1 MRYHEYAPHAVLHDC
16 VKCLWILEKEYTP
29 DDGEESVVPDA
40 CIELILNV
48 GAPYRHVGSGGERE
62 LPQAFLIGLLNE
74 PVTLR
79 ARGEVRLVAV
89 RFQAWGLAPLLATS
103 APARNT
109 VSFDLDESW
118 SGITRAVASHV
129 HADDYD
135 AAVAHVEEFLIRR
148 RLTTAFDP
156 RDVRAAAKLLQ
167 HSKGQVRIAELA
179 DACFVSARQLER
191 RFADVAGVP
200 PKTLARMVR
209 FDAIRTRLMFS
220 PAVDLTVLAYE
231 FGYADQAHFIRDFRA
246 FTGTTPRQFVQE
258 MQAFWS
264 VFADHE
270 NVVFLQSSADSPA

>member
-1 MRYHEYAPHAVLHDC
+1 MRYHEYAPHAVLLDC
-16 VKCLWILEKEYTP
+16 VKCLWILEKEYTA
-29 DDGEESVVPDA
+29 DDGDETVVPDA

-62 LPQAFLIGLLNE
+62 LPQAFLIGLLNQ

-79 ARGEVRLVAV
+79 TSGVVRLVAV

-118 SGITRAVASHV
+118 SDITRVVASHV
-129 HADDYD
+129 RADDYD
-135 AAVAHVEEFLIRR
+135 AAVKHVEEFLIRR

-156 RDVRAAAKLLQ
+156 YHVRAAAKLLQ
-167 HSKGQVRIAELA
+167 HTKGQVGVKELA
-179 DACFVSARQLER
+179 DACCLSARQLER

-220 PAVDLTVLAYE
+220 PEVDLTALAYE

-246 FTGTTPRQFVQE
+246 FTGTTPRRFTQE

-270 NVVFLQSSADSPA
+270 NVVFLQSSTDGPA

>member
-1 MRYHEYAPHAVLHDC
+1 MRYHEYAPHAVLQDC
-16 VKCLWILEKEYTP
+16 VRCLWILEKDYTP
-29 DDGEESVVPDA
+29 DDEEESVVPDA

-62 LPQAFLIGLLNE
+62 LPRAFLIGLLNQ

-79 ARGEVRLVAV
+79 ARGKVRLVAV
-89 RFQAWGLAPLLATS
+89 RFQAWGLTPLLATT

-118 SGITRAVASHV
+118 SEITRAVAAHV
-129 HADDYD
+129 RADDYY
-135 AAVAHVEEFLIRR
+135 AAVKHVEEFLIRQH
-148 RLTTAFDP
+148 LVTAFDP
-156 RDVRAAAKLLQ
+156 GDVRAAAKLLQ
-167 HSKGQVRIAELA
+167 HTKGQVRVAELA

-209 FDAIRTRLMFS
+209 FDAIRTRLMFE
-220 PAVDLTVLAYE
+220 PEADMTTLAYE

-246 FTGTTPRQFVQE
+246 FTGTTPRRFAQE

-270 NVVFLQSSADSPA
+270 NVVFLQSSADSPI

>member
-16 VKCLWILEKEYTP
+16 VKCLWILEKDYTP
-29 DDGEESVVPDA
+29 DDDEESVVPDA

-62 LPQAFLIGLLNE
+62 LPRAFLTGLLDR

-79 ARGEVRLVAV
+79 ARGVVRLVAV
-89 RFQAWGLAPLLATS
+89 RFQAWGLAPWLHTK
-103 APARNT
+103 APAPNAIT
-109 VSFDLDESW
+109 FDFDEPW
-118 SGITRAVASHV
+118 SEVTRAVASHV
-129 HADDYD
+129 RADDYD

-148 RLTTAFDP
+148 RLATAFDLHH
-156 RDVRAAAKLLQ
+156 VRAAAKLLQ
-167 HSKGQVRIAELA
+167 HTKGQVRVTELA
-179 DACFVSARQLER
+179 DACCLSARQLER
-191 RFADVAGVP
+191 RVADVAGVP

-209 FDAIRTRLMFS
+209 FDAIRTRLMFA
-220 PAVDLTVLAYE
+220 PEVDLTALAYE

-246 FTGTTPRQFVQE
+246 FTGTTPRRFAQE

-264 VFADHE
+264 IFADHE

>member
-1 MRYHEYAPHAVLHDC
+1 MRYHEYAPHVVLHDC
-16 VKCLWILEKEYTP
+16 IKCLWILEKDYTP

-62 LPQAFLIGLLNE
+62 LPGAFLIGLLNQ

-89 RFQAWGLAPLLATS
+89 RFHAWGLAPWLATS

-118 SGITRAVASHV
+118 SDITRTVASYV
-129 HADDYD
+129 RADDYD

-148 RLTTAFDP
+148 RLATAFDP
-156 RDVRAAAKLLQ
+156 YHVRAAAKLLQ
-167 HSKGQVRIAELA
+167 HTKGQVRVAELA
-179 DACFVSARQLER
+179 DACCLSARQLER
-191 RFADVAGVP
+191 RVADVAGVP

-220 PAVDLTVLAYE
+220 PEVDLTALAYE

-246 FTGTTPRQFVQE
+246 FTGTTPRRFIRE
-258 MQAFWS
+258 MQAFLS

-270 NVVFLQSSADSPA
+270 NVVFLQSSAEIPQ

>member
-1 MRYHEYAPHAVLHDC
+1 MRYHEYTPHAVLQDC

-29 DDGEESVVPDA
+29 DDGEETVVPDA

-62 LPQAFLIGLLNE
+62 LPQAFLIGPLNQ

-89 RFQAWGLAPLLATS
+89 RFPAWGLAPLLATS

-118 SGITRAVASHV
+118 SDVIRAVETHV
-129 HADDYD
+129 RADDYD
-135 AAVAHVEEFLIRR
+135 AAVAHVEEVLIRR

-156 RDVRAAAKLLQ
+156 RDVRAAANLLQ
-167 HSKGQVRIAELA
+167 HTKGQVRVTELA
-179 DACFVSARQLER
+179 DACCLSARQLER

-220 PAVDLTVLAYE
+220 PEADLTALAYE
-231 FGYADQAHFIRDFRA
+231 FGYADQAHFIRDFCA
-246 FTGTTPRQFVQE
+246 FTGTTPRRFSRE

-270 NVVFLQSSADSPA
+270 NVVFLQSSAQSPD